1 MAVEN
6 NIESISGAQSTFN
19 ISVSTNWLTDNADLL
34 VQYGVNFLAALCIL
48 LVGSISVKFIHKGV
62 VNLLQTKRVDA
73 AVVQFIGSLVRYALL
88 VMVFIAALNTMG
100 VEMAAVIAVLASAS
114 LAVGLA
120 LKGSLSNFASG
131 VLIVIFRPFKS
142 KDFIEVGKVSGTVQA
157 IEIFHTV
164 LTTGDNK
171 MVAIPNRLV
180 MSQPIVNFS
189 KHKIRRINFEIGVSY
204 SADLQK
210 TKQVLARVLESEERI
225 LSLPAPTI
233 GVLALADSSINIA
246 VRPWVKSEEYWKVYY
261 DTLQAIKEELDR
273 EGIQIPFPQ
282 MDMHM
287 HMK

>member
-88 VMVFIAALNTMG
+88 VMVFIAALNTIG

-273 EGIQIPFPQ
+273 EGIQIPYPQ
-282 MDMHM
+282 VDMHI
-287 HMK
+287 K

>member
-1 MAVEN
+1 MAVEH
-6 NIESISGAQSTFN
+6 NIEPLSHAQNTVNTSMTSSWF
-19 ISVSTNWLTDNADLL
+19 SHSSDLL
-34 VQYGVNFLAALCIL
+34 IQYSINIFLALCIL
-48 LVGSISVKFIHKGV
+48 LVGTFLVKFIHKGV
-62 VNLLQTKRVDA
+62 VNLLETKSVDS
-73 AVVQFIGSLVRYALL
+73 AVVQFISSFIRYALL
-88 VMVFIAALNTMG
+88 VMVFIAALNSIG
-100 VEMAAVIAVLASAS
+100 VAMTGVIAVLASAS

-131 VLIVIFRPFKS
+131 VLIVLFRPFKS

-189 KHKIRRINFEIGVSY
+189 KHKIRRINFEIRVSY
-204 SADLQK
+204 DADLQK
-210 TKQVLARVLESEERI
+210 TKQVLAGVLKSEERI

-233 GVLALADSSINIA
+233 GVLALANSSINIA

-261 DTLQAIKEELDR
+261 DTLQAIKEELDK

-282 MDMHM
+282 MDIHI
-287 HMK
+287 K